1 MITLANEL
9 LTRVMKTIQVLV
21 FYMGICN
28 INNVFIIFIYSILC
42 LGTFFWLF
50 FQTSLSLTKF
60 LQERLQEMKLQ
71 QGCENISGL

>member
-9 LTRVMKTIQVLV
+9 LTRVMKTIQVVV

-28 INNVFIIFIYSILC
+28 INNVFIIFIYSLLC

-50 FQTSLSLTKF
+50 FQTSSCLTKF

-71 QGCENISGL
+71 QGCGNISGL

>member
-1 MITLANEL
+1 MIRLANEL
-9 LTRVMKTIQVLV
+9 LTRVMKTIQVVV
-21 FYMGICN
+21 FYKGNCN
-28 INNVFIIFIYSILC
+28 INNVFKIFIYSILC